1 MGVFGVRGVADGR
14 AVGAK
19 VMLPAATK
27 VAVVIEVRA
36 DPGGNAPG
44 GLLGAA
50 YRASREGTVV
60 LVLNGVSA
68 SQVDRA
74 LDSVVPRVGGVAGV
88 AYCTPVTL
96 ERLLQECG
104 WPAIAFVG
112 TRTIAAPLTRHG
124 VRVLPPDSAL
134 VALDEW
140 SGESAAEPVAE
151 GDH

>member
-1 MGVFGVRGVADGR
+1 MGYR
-14 AVGAK
+14 
-19 VMLPAATK
+19 VMMPAASK

-44 GLLGAA
+44 SLLGAA

-68 SQVDRA
+68 TQVDRA
-74 LDSVVPRVGGVAGV
+74 LDSVVARVGGVAGV
-88 AYCTPVTL
+88 AYCTPSTL

-104 WPAIAFVG
+104 WPSIAFVG

-124 VRVLPPDSAL
+124 VRVLPPEAL
-134 VALDEW
+134 GAPGEW
-140 SGESAAEPVAE
+140 SGESVPEGVAK